1 MAVDACC
8 HHMMDTYGLA
18 GKPNLGGT
26 FPVDFCTPVKLAPDI
41 NEVKGSLVVFRIF
54 LAGGAKTEEN

>member
-1 MAVDACC
+1 
-8 HHMMDTYGLA
+8 MMDTYGLA

-26 FPVDFCTPVKLAPDI
+26 FPVDFCTPGKLAPDI

>member
-1 MAVDACC
+1 
-8 HHMMDTYGLA
+8 MMDTYGLA